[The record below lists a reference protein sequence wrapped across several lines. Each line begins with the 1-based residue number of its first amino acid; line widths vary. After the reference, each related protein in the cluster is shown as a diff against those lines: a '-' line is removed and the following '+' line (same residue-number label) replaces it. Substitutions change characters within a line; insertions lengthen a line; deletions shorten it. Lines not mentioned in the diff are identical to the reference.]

1 MQAGA
6 SNIIPAGSPQAAVR
20 PKRCCAAGEGFDFA
34 PQNVYIIGTPCLLA
48 LNAPCTAVSLF
59 FSIREGFANFRR
71 ARFAAVASTMAMAVA
86 LLMLGTLALLGMEA
100 QQVLSWLQQRVGE
113 MEVFVAENATD
124 AEAEALFS
132 RIQTH
137 PQVESAEYISKEEAQ
152 TIFQEEFGEG
162 AESFIDEPFLP
173 ASVRLQVRAPFV
185 QTDSLEQLQT
195 DLQTWDHVD
204 EVVFNQPL
212 LNRVQQNIR
221 LAGSVGAAV
230 GGIILIAA
238 LFLVG
243 NTIRLTIY
251 ARRLL
256 IRTMKL
262 VGATDGFIRRPFLVE
277 GALQG
282 ILAGALAGGG
292 LWALY
297 RGATS
302 YFPQMA
308 GLGPNFEWMLVGGTI
323 GMGLLLGWIG
333 SFVAVRRFIN
343 QVELH

>member
-1 MQAGA
+1 M
-6 SNIIPAGSPQAAVR
+6 
-20 PKRCCAAGEGFDFA
+20 
-34 PQNVYIIGTPCLLA
+34 
-48 LNAPCTAVSLF
+48 SLF
-59 FSIREGFANFRR
+59 FSIREGIANFRR
-71 ARFAAVASTMAMAVA
+71 ARFAAFASTMAMAVA
-86 LLMLGTLALLGMEA
+86 LLMLGTLALLGLEA

-113 MEVFVAENATD
+113 MEVFVAESATES
-124 AEAEALFS
+124 EAEALFS

-137 PQVESAEYISKEEAQ
+137 PQVSAAEYISKEEAQ
-152 TIFQEEFGEG
+152 AIFQEEFGEG

-185 QTDSLEQLQT
+185 QTDSLSQLQA

-212 LNRVQQNIR
+212 LNTVQQNIR
-221 LAGSVGAAV
+221 LAGSIGAAV
-230 GGIILIAA
+230 GAIILIAA

-282 ILAGALAGGG
+282 MLAGMLAGGG

-297 RGATS
+297 RGALN

-308 GLGPNFEWMLVGGTI
+308 GLAPNIEWMLLGGTI
-323 GMGLLLGWIG
+323 ITGIVLGWVG
-333 SFVAVRRFIN
+333 SFMAVRRFIN
-343 QVELH
+343 RVELN